1 MNPKQQFAD
10 VWAKENAT
18 TRRVLTSVPRDQG
31 DARPI
36 DNMPSV
42 RELAFVF
49 SKGQSGIANA
59 LTGRWEWPGRVP
71 PIPDDWDGV
80 LATFDATTTMVRDAI
95 ATAPLAR
102 LDETIEFY
110 VGPKRTSQVPVAEL
124 IWFMLLDSIHHRGQL
139 SVYLRA
145 LHAKVPSIYGPS
157 ADEPW
162 M

>member
-10 VWAKENAT
+10 VWAKENST
-18 TRRVLTSVPRDQG
+18 TRRVLASVPRDQG
-31 DARPI
+31 NARPI
-36 DNMPSV
+36 ENMPSV

-49 SKGQSGIANA
+49 SKGQSSIASA
-59 LTGRWEWPGRVP
+59 LNGRWEWPGRVP
-71 PIPDDWDGV
+71 PIPDTWEDV
-80 LATFDATTTMVRDAI
+80 LAAFDATSTMVRDAI
-95 ATAPLAR
+95 AGVPLSR
-102 LDETIEFY
+102 LDETVEFY
-110 VGPKRTSQVPVAEL
+110 VGPKRTAQVPVAEV
-124 IWFMLLDSIHHRGQL
+124 IWFTLLDSIHHRGQL

>member
-18 TRRVLTSVPRDQG
+18 TRRVLASVPREQG
-31 DARPI
+31 EARPI
-36 DNMPSV
+36 PNMPSV

-49 SKGQSGIANA
+49 SKGQSSIANA

-71 PIPDDWDGV
+71 PMPETWDDV
-80 LATFDATTTMVRDAI
+80 LSAFDATTTMVRDAI
-95 ATAPLAR
+95 ATAPLSR
-102 LDETIEFY
+102 LDQTIEFF
-110 VGPKRTSQVPVAEL
+110 VGPKRTSNIPVAEL

-139 SVYLRA
+139 SVFLRA
-145 LHAKVPSIYGPS
+145 MHAKVPSIYGPS

-162 M
+162 L